1 MSEENF
7 INQFKDIMNKVKK
20 KPTVV
25 LAFIFVFISV
35 YYAWNAVSSLKEK
48 QQILTDGLTVG
59 QIFAVFVCGITTLI
73 WLHFF
78 IQYKK
83 STPEPSAKL
92 LPSHSLIEMAGICQ
106 QKDLDA
112 FIIELANTGYIQVL
126 AEGKDIFLLK
136 KKDYDI
142 NDKKGHL
149 MQALFARENT
159 VNIKKTTKNSP
170 IYMLYQHVENSVFGG
185 KSMNDFLTY
194 SLYKYFIIS
203 AFYLAGSYYS
213 VLTYGGL
220 GLWLYLF
227 VSAGVLQ
234 VYSRFKYL
242 ASWVITQ
249 SVLFGIMYALYG
261 KELMDFID
269 NMIQLNFHSK
279 ILTLILGVLIIIFN
293 LLPIQKIAL
302 GDKLSP
308 ELKSLREFIFNALQ
322 SNQRKVLE
330 EEQILDKEYGYKIL
344 PYVHVIGVITV
355 QEWLKQ
361 YDFLYKETPHWFT
374 GEAADLKKF
383 LELFK
388 SQEGIFGWNMDSV
401 NE

>member
-7 INQFKDIMNKVKK
+7 INQFKDIMNKAKK

-35 YYAWNAVSSLKEK
+35 YYAWNTVSSLKEK

-83 STPEPSAKL
+83 STPQPSPKL
-92 LPSHSLIEMAGICQ
+92 LPNYSLIEMAGICEER
-106 QKDLDA
+106 DLDA
-112 FIIELANTGYIQVL
+112 FILDLANTGYIQVL
-126 AEGKDIFLLK
+126 TEGKDIILFK
-136 KKDYDI
+136 KRDYDSE
-142 NDKKGHL
+142 DKKGCL
-149 MQALFARENT
+149 MKALFAEGNT
-159 VNIKKTTKNSP
+159 LNINKISNNSKVYKFYKQ
-170 IYMLYQHVENSVFGG
+170 ISQTMFDS
-185 KSMNDFLTY
+185 KSMNDFMMYT
-194 SLYKYFIIS
+194 LYKYFIVS
-203 AFYLAGSYYS
+203 TCYFSGGYYAT
-213 VLTYGGL
+213 LTYGGL
-220 GLWLYLF
+220 GLWLYVVALSF
-227 VSAGVLQ
+227 VRN
-234 VYSRFKYL
+234 VYFRFKNL

-388 SQEGIFGWNMDSV
+388 SQEGIFGWNMETTD
-401 NE
+401 N